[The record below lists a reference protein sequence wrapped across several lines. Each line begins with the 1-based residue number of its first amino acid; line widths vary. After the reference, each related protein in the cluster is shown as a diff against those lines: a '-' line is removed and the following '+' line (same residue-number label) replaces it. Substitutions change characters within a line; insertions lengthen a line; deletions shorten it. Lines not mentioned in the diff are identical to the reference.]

1 LLRRRF
7 AALPASLRATL
18 FGCEI
23 PSLTASFV
31 LSIAFVAAFGAAFT
45 AALGAAFAFA
55 VALGAAF
62 AFGTAFSAAAF
73 GFWVTAFG
81 FEVAAL
87 GFAAALAFAVDPRF
101 APVPG
106 PRRDWPLPADFRAL
120 APLARAVPVD
130 WRELLLFEPLD
141 AAAAF
146 VERVDFDAFFGAG
159 CFPLPFEEDERPADV
174 LRRRVVVCAMSA

>member
-1 LLRRRF
+1 
-7 AALPASLRATL
+7 
-18 FGCEI
+18 
-23 PSLTASFV
+23 

-45 AALGAAFAFA
+45 AALGAAFAFAVALGAAFAFA